1 MVHRT
6 FPKELKHSHLNQ
18 TGTFQHSYVHAPSS
32 IQHFHHPT
40 PRHPPVYYPFPH
52 TAPTAVISVIITDR
66 VDFFTSALCKSFILS
81 PIHHHLSIYLG
92 SCAICLSF
100 PLLRLVR
107 LVKQQL
113 TELSFTKTHHHLL
126 YPLPDDSS

>member
-1 MVHRT
+1 MRLASSGSPGTLIYYNSKIPVIYGTQNIPQGAQTLPSELDWNISALLCART
-6 FPKELKHSHLNQ
+6 LFYSTLSSSHS
-18 TGTFQHSYVHAPSS
+18 TAS
-32 IQHFHHPT
+32 
-40 PRHPPVYYPFPH
+40 PVYYPFPH

-92 SCAICLSF
+92 GCAICLSF

-107 LVKQQL
+107 LVK
-113 TELSFTKTHHHLL
+113 
-126 YPLPDDSS
+126 

>member
-1 MVHRT
+1 MRLASSGSPSTLIYYNSKIPVIYGTQNIPQGAQTLPSELDWNISALLCART
-6 FPKELKHSHLNQ
+6 LF
-18 TGTFQHSYVHAPSS
+18 Y
-32 IQHFHHPT
+32 HPT

-107 LVKQQL
+107 LVK
-113 TELSFTKTHHHLL
+113 
-126 YPLPDDSS
+126 